1 MSRRIVS
8 LLPSATEVLFALG
21 LGDQVVGVTYE
32 CNVPAEAA
40 DRPHVTDTIIPI
52 GATPAEID
60 QIIKSA
66 VAEGKQLYQLH
77 DDLLRSLEP
86 DLIVTQDL
94 CRVCALPAGQVD
106 QAMQQIGCDAEVFSY
121 DPMTLDQV
129 IDQISQLAQVAGAD
143 PALATDLKQ
152 RLASQRAWQPDKRP
166 SVLLLEWVDPPF
178 TPGHWIPDQ
187 IEAAGGRPLLGH
199 PGARSEGRLWGD
211 IAACGADVLL
221 VAPCG
226 FDGAAAQEQL
236 QLVIA
241 RPELANLPAVRD
253 GRVYALDG
261 DSYVVRPGPR
271 LLDGIDVMKELIHR

>member
-1 MSRRIVS
+1 MTRRIVS

-32 CNVPAEAA
+32 CDVPAEAA
-40 DRPHVTDTIIPI
+40 TRPHVTDTIIPV

-60 QIIKSA
+60 HIIKTA
-66 VAEGKQLYQLH
+66 VSRGTQLYELH
-77 DDLLRSLEP
+77 DELLRSLEP

-106 QAMQQIGCDAEVFSY
+106 QAMQQIGCNAEVFSY

-129 IDQISQLAQVAGAD
+129 IDQIGQLARVAGAD
-143 PALATDLKQ
+143 PALAADLKQ
-152 RLASQRAWQPDKRP
+152 RLASQRAWQPDQRP

-187 IEAAGGRPLLGH
+187 IEAAGGHPLLGH
-199 PGARSEGRLWGD
+199 PGARSEACDWSE
-211 IAACGADVLL
+211 IAASGAHVLL

-226 FDGAAAQEQL
+226 FDAAAAEQQL
-236 QLVIA
+236 QTVIA